1 MSVFIVTQWQS
12 AVGVGWM
19 WGMGAFFVLIVDVL
33 MVIVILKGHLVRTL
47 TVHVSK
53 SIAVTEDGEQVFNDS
68 ENSSTA

>member
-33 MVIVILKGHLVRTL
+33 MAVVIVKGHSVRTL
-47 TVHVSK
+47 TVRVSN
-53 SIAVTEDGEQVFNDS
+53 SIAITEDGERVFS
-68 ENSSTA
+68 KESSTSA